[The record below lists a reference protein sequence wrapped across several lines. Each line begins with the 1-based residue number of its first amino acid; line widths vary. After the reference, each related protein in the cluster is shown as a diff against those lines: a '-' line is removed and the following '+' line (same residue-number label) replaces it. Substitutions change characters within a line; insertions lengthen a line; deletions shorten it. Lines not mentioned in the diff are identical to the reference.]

1 MLTYL
6 SYIYQYTQLQVD
18 FLLRASQSLKSSLIH
33 EKFDHALFSHWFSF
47 TEWLE
52 ARKEYYY
59 VNNNKK
65 LAKKYSVYFY
75 YSIITLKGVSLT
87 HNKL

>member
-1 MLTYL
+1 MVGGKKRVLL
-6 SYIYQYTQLQVD
+6 CQLQAVEDLLILLLDVD
-18 FLLRASQSLKSSLIH
+18 DNMLMSCSYFCVLRKRLKILVT
-33 EKFDHALFSHWFSF
+33 EKHPCLYSI
-47 TEWLE
+47 
-52 ARKEYYY
+52 
-59 VNNNKK
+59 KK